1 MKYSK
6 MLFAPICLA
15 LVLMSCAQPVP
26 NTPAPVAQPQ
36 TPDSPPSVAPIVP
49 DKTLS
54 IATIQRLLTSGELKM
69 QVGEE
74 LMLLG
79 EVEMSDKSKISFDSL
94 KNQLKIENLKPELL
108 NLNTSQRLVKALKAG
123 TAEVRITPIANQ
135 ALGLTVKITIQAPPP
150 AIDPNVALVELEI
163 G

>member
-6 MLFAPICLA
+6 WLFTQACLTVI
-15 LVLMSCAQPVP
+15 LFSCSQPAP
-26 NTPAPVAQPQ
+26 NTPAPVDQPQ
-36 TPDSPPSVAPIVP
+36 TPVTPSSVAPVLP
-49 DKTLS
+49 GKVVD
-54 IATIQRLLTSGELKM
+54 IATIKRLLTSGELKM

-79 EVEMSDKSKISFDSL
+79 EVEMSDKTKISFDSIQ
-94 KNQLKIENLKPELL
+94 NQLKIENLKPELL

-123 TAEVRITPIANQ
+123 TAEVKISPIANQ
-135 ALGLTVKITIQAPPP
+135 ALGLTIKITIQAPPP

>member
-15 LVLMSCAQPVP
+15 LVLMSCAQSVP

>member
-6 MLFAPICLA
+6 MLFGQVCLA
-15 LVLMSCAQPVP
+15 LVLFACSQPAPNTPAQVAPPQVP
-26 NTPAPVAQPQ
+26 NTPAPVIPLL
-36 TPDSPPSVAPIVP
+36 P
-49 DKTLS
+49 DKTVD
-54 IATIQRLLTSGELKM
+54 IATIKRILTSGELKM

-79 EVEMSDKSKISFDSL
+79 EVEMSDKSKISFDSIQ
-94 KNQLKIENLKPELL
+94 NQLKIENLKPELL

-123 TAEVRITPIANQ
+123 TAEVKITPIANQ